1 MILTRATPRRRPI
14 VQAELPTLNQTKD
27 GWHSWS
33 HNAMIEY
40 LVAGSDLKM
49 RFRCNDGHAGWIK
62 PMTGSIDETIRR
74 QLRNMS
80 NGHTN

>member
-1 MILTRATPRRRPI
+1 
-14 VQAELPTLNQTKD
+14 
-27 GWHSWS
+27 
-33 HNAMIEY
+33 MIEY